1 MCGRRS
7 WSATEREESGRKA
20 SGWAGSAAS
29 REVESL
35 GISRWNQPRK
45 GVCGAECARAQSS
58 RRGVASAF
66 AEGICCCGGG
76 WLLVAKRRLEATS
89 GGRSPWRLL
98 AGDRSERS
106 SFGAASFLL
115 SARGCCSCFSLLR
128 LFLGIMEESRS
139 GILAENLPSGSSGGQ
154 EGPILA

>member
-1 MCGRRS
+1 MRRRRS
-7 WSATEREESGRKA
+7 WSAAEKEESGR
-20 SGWAGSAAS
+20 AALPS
-29 REVESL
+29 REVEPL
-35 GISRWNQPRK
+35 GISRGNQPRK
-45 GVCGAECARAQSS
+45 GVCGAECARARAQSS

-66 AEGICCCGGG
+66 AEGICCCCCVGG
-76 WLLVAKRRLEATS
+76 WLVVAKRRLEATS
-89 GGRSPWRLL
+89 SGRNPWRLL

-106 SFGAASFLL
+106 SFGTASFLL

-139 GILAENLPSGSSGGQ
+139 GILAENLPGGSSQ